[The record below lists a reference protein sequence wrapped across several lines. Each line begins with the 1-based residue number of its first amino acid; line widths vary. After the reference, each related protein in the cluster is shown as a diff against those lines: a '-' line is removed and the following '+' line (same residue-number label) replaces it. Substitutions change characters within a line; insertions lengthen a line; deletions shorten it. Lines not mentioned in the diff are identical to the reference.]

1 MYRTDIDRLCA
12 ETLNTLGERYM
23 YRPQHF
29 KLPDGS
35 QFIPD
40 FYLYEKQM
48 FLYTLSENPSE
59 SLYRIQVF
67 AKANPYQEHM
77 IVQNGKES
85 NVWFVPVGTGKKWK
99 SDGKEPSP
107 RKI

>member
-1 MYRTDIDRLCA
+1 MMYRTDIDRLCA
-12 ETLNTLGERYM
+12 ETLDTLGERYM

-48 FLYTLSENPSE
+48 FLYTLSEDPSE
-59 SLYRIQVF
+59 SLYRIQAF

-85 NVWFVPVGTGKKWK
+85 NVWFVPVDNEEQT
-99 SDGKEPSP
+99 
-107 RKI
+107 